1 MDTRQEPLELSQ
13 PSWPEVETYI
23 ATGKPLLLP
32 LGSFEQHGPMG
43 LMGPMDLCAQPGPM
57 AAHGTAGWVVEPP
70 SV

>member
-13 PSWPEVETYI
+13 LSWPEVETYI

-43 LMGPMDLCAQPGPM
+43 LMGTDYLLSLI
-57 AAHGTAGWVVEPP
+57 HI
-70 SV
+70 